1 MITTL
6 EENELIK
13 SFNNLIPYFQYYF
26 EDEIAFTISN
36 TEYFLRGVDSE
47 TIKLG
52 VKSGDTIPV
61 GCAAYECLKAKKTV
75 SIIVPKEVFGISVKA
90 IGVPVEE
97 NGEVVGTIVIAKSL
111 KRQKEMFNLTEN
123 LSDSLEQ
130 IAKSIN
136 EINKGVQ
143 DVALVNG
150 AIQKNVKKTYDE
162 AQNTDKVLKFIENI
176 ASQTNLLG
184 LNAAIEAARAGQV
197 GRGFGVV
204 ADEIRKLSVS
214 SSESIKQINGVLKNI
229 QDSVT
234 KISDKI
240 NDSNIVFEEQVSSIE
255 EITDVIEK
263 LNQSASVLKGMAS
276 KI

>member
-36 TEYFLRGVDSE
+36 TKYFLRGVDSE

-52 VKSGDTIPV
+52 VKSGDAIPV
-61 GCAAYECLKAKKTV
+61 GCAAYECLKAKKPV
-75 SIIVPKEVFGISVKA
+75 VIIVPKEVFGISIKA
-90 IGVPVEE
+90 IGVPVKE
-97 NGEVVGTIVIAKSL
+97 NGQVVGTIVIAKSL

-130 IAKSIN
+130 ITKSIN

-143 DVALVNG
+143 DVALANG
-150 AIQKNVKKTYDE
+150 AIQKNVENTYGE
-162 AQNTDKVLKFIENI
+162 AQDTDKVLKFIEDI

-184 LNAAIEAARAGQV
+184 LNAAIEAARAGQA
-197 GRGFGVV
+197 GKGFSVV
-204 ADEIRKLSVS
+204 ANEIRKLSIS

-229 QDSVT
+229 QNSVT

-240 NDSNIVFEEQVSSIE
+240 NDSNIVFEEQVSSIQ

-263 LNQSASVLKGMAS
+263 LNQSASVLKDMAS

>member
-26 EDEIAFTISN
+26 EDEIAFTISS
-36 TEYFLRGVDSE
+36 TKHFLRGVDSE

-52 VKSGDTIPV
+52 IKPGDTIPV
-61 GCAAYECLKAKKTV
+61 GCAAYECLKSKKTV
-75 SIIVPKEVFGISVKA
+75 VIIVPKEVFGISVKA
-90 IGVPVEE
+90 VGVPVKES
-97 NGEVVGTIVIAKSL
+97 GQVVGTIVIAKSL

-143 DVALVNG
+143 DVALANG
-150 AIQKNVKKTYDE
+150 AIQKNVEKTYDE
-162 AQNTDKVLKFIENI
+162 AKNTDKVLKFIENI

-197 GRGFGVV
+197 GKGFSVV
-204 ADEIRKLSVS
+204 ANEIRKLSVS
-214 SSESIKQINGVLKNI
+214 SSESIKQIDEVLKNI

-240 NDSNIVFEEQVSSIE
+240 NDSNIVFEEQVSSIQ

-276 KI
+276 ET